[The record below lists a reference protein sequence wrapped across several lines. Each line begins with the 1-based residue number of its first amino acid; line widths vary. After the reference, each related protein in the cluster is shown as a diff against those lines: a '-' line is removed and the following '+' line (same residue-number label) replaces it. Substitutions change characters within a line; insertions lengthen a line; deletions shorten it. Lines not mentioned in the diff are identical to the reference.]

1 MLMTIVMVLMT
12 IYIIIPMV
20 LTGYLFGIF
29 LLQSSPMKL
38 SDLRKLLGLFYR
50 APVFWLYI
58 NQVLAGSLRPITNSF
73 FSKSGHYI
81 VSPTILSFCFL
92 QITIIFQIMTSAW
105 QSKCSSNFEFI
116 ANAVFNARN
125 KEEEYYF
132 YVGKICGVN
141 PWNPESS

>member
-50 APVFWLYI
+50 ATVFWLYI
-58 NQVLAGSLRPITNSF
+58 NQVLAGSLRPIANNF

-81 VSPTILSFCFL
+81 VSSTILFFCFL

-141 PWNPESS
+141 P